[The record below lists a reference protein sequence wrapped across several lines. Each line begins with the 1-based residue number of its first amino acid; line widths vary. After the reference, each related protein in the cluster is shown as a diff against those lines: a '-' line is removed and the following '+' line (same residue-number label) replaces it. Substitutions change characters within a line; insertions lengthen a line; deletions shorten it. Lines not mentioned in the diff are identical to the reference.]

1 MTPTFDALAAHGDA
15 HAIFPTRDA
24 LILFSCTSVGGAAPS
39 THDVLA
45 RARSAHET
53 LAYTGFAEATV
64 DAVDVARAVLS
75 KHLDTPLALMDVDLC
90 LHRERGDTH
99 HVWRAAVVAWGNSGK
114 PKFMLECSHAL
125 PAEALLGLL
134 QNAQGQRCA
143 AA

>member
-15 HAIFPTRDA
+15 HAVFPIRDA
-24 LILFSCTSVGGAAPS
+24 LIIFSCSSVGGAFPS
-39 THDVLA
+39 PHDILA
-45 RARSAHET
+45 RERSAHST
-53 LAYTGFAEATV
+53 LAYTGFEEAAV
-64 DAVDVARAVLS
+64 DAVNVARAVLS
-75 KHLDTPLALMDVDLC
+75 EYLDSPLALLDVDLC

-99 HVWRAAVVAWGNSGK
+99 HVWRAAVVAWGNNGK